1 MAALT
6 LQFSLT
12 QAGQQSIFTQNNLG
26 LQLNLTHLQAG
37 SGQYAATGL
46 ETKLKTPVQAVT
58 LADGGRSADGLSIN
72 MLAVL
77 EGDSNFPI
85 GELGLWAG
93 DPSLAS
99 SVLVAVW
106 SETKSQIAAKLGL
119 AAGYDPNTAYIGF
132 KSSGSAWQFAHTL
145 SIADAGAGVINVTVD
160 PSASVAANL
169 LRNHA
174 SETNPH
180 PNSRDTL
187 AINNAIALGGAA
199 LNTADTTQLARAISV
214 ASLNGATFIDAGG
227 STATVRNLKP
237 LNPNLVLPT
246 NAADWEGVTITTTFI
261 VDTPSTNI
269 AINIYDNSKK
279 LIINKTLSDSSYLRR
294 GQPFDIY
301 IGSSFALIKNLT
313 YMIKSYVGG
322 HLEYDGNRV
331 DGHRWFTF
339 TSAVNV
345 TNAST
350 TNYQP
355 INLPINATYMERPIA
370 TSYEAVNAGGFQL
383 DYTVIFSDLQSGSQI
398 AYQSYVNG
406 VRSSRA
412 VFSYQIKGRF

>member
-12 QAGQQSIFTQNNLG
+12 QSGQQSIFTQNNLG

-77 EGDSNFPI
+77 EGTSNFPI

-93 DPSLAS
+93 DPSLPS

-169 LRNHA
+169 LRNHT

-180 PNSRDTL
+180 PNSRE
-187 AINNAIALGGAA
+187 AVEINNAITKSGQTLTPTNGTSP
-199 LNTADTTQLARAISV
+199 NPSQLWNAISSARFAWVKSGTPAPSTTTGQVLTNTLNFV
-214 ASLNGATFIDAGG
+214 APCDGIAIITSTLNVSG
-227 STATVRNLKP
+227 STA
-237 LNPNLVLPT
+237 
-246 NAADWEGVTITTTFI
+246 GVYKNEIY
-261 VDTPSTNI
+261 VNS
-269 AINIYDNSKK
+269 INIGG
-279 LIINKTLSDSSYLRR
+279 TSSMLA
-294 GQPFDIY
+294 
-301 IGSSFALIKNLT
+301 STALIKQTCL
-313 YMIKSYVGG
+313 KG
-322 HLEYDGNRV
+322 
-331 DGHRWFTF
+331 
-339 TSAVNV
+339 
-345 TNAST
+345 
-350 TNYQP
+350 
-355 INLPINATYMERPIA
+355 
-370 TSYEAVNAGGFQL
+370 
-383 DYTVIFSDLQSGSQI
+383 
-398 AYQSYVNG
+398 QSYSFQQKITVATG
-406 VRSSRA
+406 GTA
-412 VFSYQIKGRF
+412 YLDLYLSYLFLAGS